1 MENFKTTTLFD
12 KTIFLSSKGTG
23 AIDEDNIIA
32 TVFNSIQ
39 KVRGDKEKITYFD
52 IGANQGNF
60 SLLPLWDSSITC
72 YGFEPN
78 PAMYEILNE
87 NIKLNSLENNVRAFN
102 IGVSNNIEKLQ
113 LKVSLDD
120 SDHGLS
126 TFADDPKDRF
136 SYDNKPGDYKIVE
149 VDCLTLDNIVN
160 QLELESLEVIKIDTE
175 GSELNILLGGEN
187 SLKKFK
193 PVIVMEYANI
203 NSRMFGY
210 NREACVELL
219 KTYGYNSFH
228 FAAGTD
234 SDLLASEFELGIQ

>member
-1 MENFKTTTLFD
+1 MENFKKTTLFG
-12 KTIFLSSKGTG
+12 KEILLSPNGTG

-32 TVFNSIQ
+32 TVFNAIQ
-39 KVRGDKEKITYFD
+39 KVKGDKEKITYFD

-78 PAMYEILNE
+78 PVMYEIFNE
-87 NIKLNSLENNVRAFN
+87 NIKLNSLENNVKGFN

-113 LKVSLDD
+113 LKVPLDS
-120 SDHGLS
+120 SDHELA
-126 TFADDPKDRF
+126 TFANNPKDRF
-136 SYDNKPGDYKIVE
+136 SYDDKSGDYKMVE

-160 QLELESLEVIKIDTE
+160 QLEVESLNVIKIDTE
-175 GSELNILLGGEN
+175 GSELNILIGGEN

-193 PVIVMEYANI
+193 PVIVMEYQDI
-203 NSRMFGY
+203 NSTMFGY

-219 KTYGYNSFH
+219 KTYGYNSFQ

-234 SDLLASEFELGIQ
+234 SNLLASEFDLGIQ

>member
-1 MENFKTTTLFD
+1 MENFKTILFD
-12 KTIFLSSKGTG
+12 REIILSSKGTG
-23 AIDEDNIIA
+23 GIDESNLIA

-39 KVRGDKEKITYFD
+39 KIKGERNRITYLD

-60 SLLPLWDSSITC
+60 SLLPLFDPSIIC

-78 PAMYEILNE
+78 PAMFEILTE
-87 NIKLNSLENNVRAFN
+87 NIKLNSLEKNVRPFN
-102 IGVSNNIEKLQ
+102 IGVSNKIEKLQ
-113 LKVSLDD
+113 LKVSLDA

-126 TFADDPKDRF
+126 TFANDPKDRF